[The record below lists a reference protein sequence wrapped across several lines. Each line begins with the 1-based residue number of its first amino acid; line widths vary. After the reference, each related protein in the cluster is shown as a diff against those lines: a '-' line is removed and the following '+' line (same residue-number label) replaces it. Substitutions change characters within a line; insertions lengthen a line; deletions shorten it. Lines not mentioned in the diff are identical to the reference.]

1 MAFLGIDAGASS
13 TKWALADESSIVLTG
28 VTGPIDGHIT
38 RSESLER
45 MQKNLAQIKS
55 ECSQKI
61 DHVVIGI
68 TGIAETPAERA
79 ETLKVIAVIFTDSTI
94 DLQSDIHL
102 AYRVHFRHTPGI
114 LLYAGTGAVAC
125 TQVNGELKRVG
136 GWGYLLGDE
145 GAGYWIGRAALRAL
159 MIYVDKDQL
168 PPSGSLEA
176 AIADAINGRTWG
188 DVKNFVYGNNRSEI
202 AALAQIVFKNMGKE
216 SADAILLEA
225 ADHLHSL
232 VGRVDEI
239 TGDQSR
245 PIIFTGGT
253 ARGIGTLNDRLNEL
267 LSTRLTI
274 SDRDIAQGA
283 ALLAREASS
292 QG

>member
-13 TKWALADESSIVLTG
+13 AKWALADESSIVLTG

-55 ECSQKI
+55 ECSQSI
-61 DHVVIGI
+61 DRVVIGI

-79 ETLKVIAVIFTDSTI
+79 QTLKIIADVFTDSII

-102 AYRVHFRHTPGI
+102 AYRVHFLHTPGI

-125 TQVNGELKRVG
+125 TEVNGELKRVG

-159 MIYVDKDQL
+159 MIYIDKEQM
-168 PPSGSLEA
+168 PPAGTLEA
-176 AIADAINGRTWG
+176 AIADAIEAQSWG
-188 DVKNFVYGNNRSEI
+188 DVKNFVYGNNRSEV
-202 AALAQIVFKNMGKE
+202 AALARIVFKHMGEE
-216 SADAILLEA
+216 SADAILTEA
-225 ADHLHSL
+225 ADHLHAL

-239 TGDQSR
+239 TGDPSR

-253 ARGIGTLNDRLNEL
+253 ARGVGTLNDRLTDL
-267 LSTRLTI
+267 LSSRLTI

-292 QG
+292 RG

>member
-13 TKWALADESSIVLTG
+13 AKWALADESSIVLTG

-45 MQKNLAQIKS
+45 MQKNLTQIKS

-61 DHVVIGI
+61 DRVVIGI

-79 ETLKVIAVIFTDSTI
+79 QTLKVIADVFTDSII

-102 AYRVHFRHTPGI
+102 AYRVHFQQTPGI

-125 TQVNGELKRVG
+125 TEVKGELKRIG

-145 GAGYWIGRAALRAL
+145 GAGYWIGRAALRAV
-159 MIYVDKDQL
+159 MIYIDKEQM
-168 PPSGSLEA
+168 PPAETLEA
-176 AIADAINGRTWG
+176 AIAEAIGARSWG

-202 AALAQIVFKNMGKE
+202 AALARIVFAHVGKD
-216 SADAILLEA
+216 SADAILTEA
-225 ADHLHSL
+225 ADHLHAL
-232 VGRVDEI
+232 VRRVDEI
-239 TGDQSR
+239 TGDPSR

-253 ARGIGTLNDRLNEL
+253 SRGAGTLNDRLNDL
-267 LSTRLTI
+267 LSSRLTI

>member
-13 TKWALADESSIVLTG
+13 AKWALADENGIVVTG
-28 VTGPIDGHIT
+28 VAGPIDGHIT
-38 RSESLER
+38 RSESRQR
-45 MQKNLAQIKS
+45 MQQTLTEIKS
-55 ECSQKI
+55 ECSQNI
-61 DHVVIGI
+61 DRVVIGI
-68 TGIAETPAERA
+68 TGIAETPTERA
-79 ETLKVIAVIFTDSTI
+79 ETIKIIAEVFAGSTI
-94 DLQSDIHL
+94 ELLSDIHL
-102 AYRVHFRHTPGI
+102 AYRVHFPTDAGI

-159 MIYVDKDQL
+159 MIYLDKDQV
-168 PPSGSLEA
+168 PPTGSLEA
-176 AIADAINGRTWG
+176 AVADEMNGRSWG

-202 AALAQIVFKNMGKE
+202 AALARIVFLHAGQK
-216 SADAILLEA
+216 SADEILVEA
-225 ADHLHSL
+225 ADHLFAL
-232 VGRVDEI
+232 TVRVDEI
-239 TGDQSR
+239 TGDPSR

-253 ARGIGTLNDRLNEL
+253 SRGVGPLNDRLAQL
-267 LSTRLTI
+267 LAKRLTV

-283 ALLAREASS
+283 ALMAREASS

>member
-13 TKWALADESSIVLTG
+13 AKWALADESSIVLTG

-55 ECSQKI
+55 ECSQSI

-79 ETLKVIAVIFTDSTI
+79 QTLKVIADVFTDSII

-102 AYRVHFRHTPGI
+102 AYRVHFQQTPGI

-125 TQVNGELKRVG
+125 TEVNGELKRVG

-159 MIYVDKDQL
+159 MIYIDKEQM
-168 PPSGSLEA
+168 PPAGTLEA
-176 AIADAINGRTWG
+176 AIAEAIEARSWG

-202 AALAQIVFKNMGKE
+202 AALARIVFAHVGKE
-216 SADAILLEA
+216 SADAILIEA
-225 ADHLHSL
+225 ADHLHAL
-232 VGRVDEI
+232 VRRVDEI
-239 TGDQSR
+239 TGDPSR

-253 ARGIGTLNDRLNEL
+253 SRGAGTLNDRLNDL
-267 LSTRLTI
+267 LSSRLTI

>member
-13 TKWALADESSIVLTG
+13 AKWALADESSIVLTG

-61 DHVVIGI
+61 DRVVIGI

-79 ETLKVIAVIFTDSTI
+79 QTLKVIADVFTDSII

-102 AYRVHFRHTPGI
+102 AYRVHFQQTPGV

-125 TQVNGELKRVG
+125 TEVNGELKRIG

-159 MIYVDKDQL
+159 MIYIDKEQM
-168 PPSGSLEA
+168 PPAGTLEA
-176 AIADAINGRTWG
+176 AIAEAIGAQSWG

-202 AALAQIVFKNMGKE
+202 AALARIVFAHVGKE
-216 SADAILLEA
+216 SADAILIEA
-225 ADHLHSL
+225 ADHLHAL
-232 VGRVDEI
+232 VRRVDEI
-239 TGDQSR
+239 TGDPSR

-253 ARGIGTLNDRLNEL
+253 SRGAGTLNDRLNDL
-267 LSTRLTI
+267 LSSRLTI

>member
-13 TKWALADESSIVLTG
+13 AKWALADESSIVLTG

-55 ECSQKI
+55 ESSQKI
-61 DHVVIGI
+61 DRVVIGI

-79 ETLKVIAVIFTDSTI
+79 QTLKVIADVFTDSII

-102 AYRVHFRHTPGI
+102 AYRVHFQQTPGV

-125 TQVNGELKRVG
+125 TEVNGELKRVG

-159 MIYVDKDQL
+159 MIYIDKEQM
-168 PPSGSLEA
+168 PPAGTLEA
-176 AIADAINGRTWG
+176 AIAEAIEARSWG

-202 AALAQIVFKNMGKE
+202 AALARIVFAHVGKE
-216 SADAILLEA
+216 SADAILIEA
-225 ADHLHSL
+225 ADHLHAL
-232 VGRVDEI
+232 VRRVDEI
-239 TGDQSR
+239 TGDPSR

-253 ARGIGTLNDRLNEL
+253 SRGAGTLNDRLNDL
-267 LSTRLTI
+267 LSSRLTI